1 MKRMIN
7 GYKAGELLSDIL
19 TLPITIFFALAKYA
33 IKSVLKHA
41 KNRKKS
47 NKKNMQESHKT
58 NLTLQ

>member
-1 MKRMIN
+1 MKRIIN

-47 NKKNMQESHKT
+47 NQKNTQASNKT
-58 NLTLQ
+58 NLKRQ

>member
-19 TLPITIFFALAKYA
+19 TLPTTIFFALAKYTV
-33 IKSVLKHA
+33 KSVLKHA

-47 NKKNMQESHKT
+47 NQKNTQASNKT
-58 NLTLQ
+58 NLKRR

>member
-19 TLPITIFFALAKYA
+19 TLPATIFFALAKYA

-47 NKKNMQESHKT
+47 NQKNTQASNKT
-58 NLTLQ
+58 NLKRQ

>member
-19 TLPITIFFALAKYA
+19 TLPTTIFFTLAKYA

-47 NKKNMQESHKT
+47 NQKNTQASNKT
-58 NLTLQ
+58 NLKRQ